1 MNRRG
6 AEAVRSRLRGRGG
19 KPGHAGEPLP
29 RARIRQEARHAG

>member
-6 AEAVRSRLRGRGG
+6 AEAVRSRLRGRSGT
-19 KPGHAGEPLP
+19 PGHAGEPLP